1 MDMFQFALQVIRKRY
16 PLAFSQDLGQLVSEY
31 PPREAFKQTEM
42 PLQVTGDWVD
52 YMNTVAIS
60 MNTAEQGVSSSLWH
74 LARGDL
80 VDNDIVTNYV
90 QLLRSS
96 YPDSQLLDPVTAAS
110 DALEAAARLCDM
122 SDAATLIPC
131 NLDGT
136 WFVAVAYADCIQ
148 LYGVQVEDITKLEQ
162 QFQASFRRPTIR
174 ISEPLATKQP
184 EDTVILTLLSLRIL
198 AGGGVPVVSAETAFL
213 QKSRARIF
221 IELLTDSPD
230 AKDSDVSNR
239 LKEAQVENSVFFD
252 EAFIDEEDTLSPVGS
267 TFTADMQD
275 GGDFASGFS
284 PESFRSPP
292 SAREISHSA
301 GRDPGVN
308 DSASAEASHHPSS
321 SSRPTGPGPACKKF
335 TSLRSGRVLDMGT
348 YGLPP
353 SMPRECRT
361 ILDTLSEAVAFYRN
375 SRLSESSE
383 LAVIWSAIKS
393 GARSEFYRRY
403 SGVLFHKEMA
413 RLSSD
418 QDVALCLKTSI
429 TMAEVREMRRLQS
442 EFQIWHDICQLRR
455 DWGPGQYALLCV
467 LPEKPRL
474 EQANQDLSEPEF
486 TAYTSLDPRPVIPIS
501 RWGPRY
507 CSTNQRCLRSGQDF
521 EAGMVQ

>member
-1 MDMFQFALQVIRKRY
+1 MEMFQYALQVIQKRY
-16 PLAFSQDLGQLVSEY
+16 PLAFSQDLGQLVSGY

-42 PLQVTGDWVD
+42 LLQVTGDWVD

-60 MNTAEQGVSSSLWH
+60 MNTAEQGLSSSLWH

-96 YPDSQLLDPVTAAS
+96 YPDSQLLDPVTATS
-110 DALEAAARLCDM
+110 DALEAAARLCDT

-131 NLDGT
+131 NLHGT

-148 LYGVQVEDITKLEQ
+148 LYGVQVENITKLEQ
-162 QFQASFRRPTIR
+162 QFQASFHRPTIR
-174 ISEPLATKQP
+174 ISEPLAT
-184 EDTVILTLLSLRIL
+184 TLRML
-198 AGGGVPVVSAETAFL
+198 AGGGVPVLSAETAFL
-213 QKSRARIF
+213 QKLRARIF
-221 IELLTDSPD
+221 IELLTDNPD
-230 AKDSDVSNR
+230 AKDSDVSDR

-284 PESFRSPP
+284 PESCRSPP

-301 GRDPGVN
+301 GRGSGGN
-308 DSASAEASHHPSS
+308 DNASAEAPHHPSS
-321 SSRPTGPGPACKKF
+321 SSRPTGPACKKF
-335 TSLRSGRVLDMGT
+335 TP
-348 YGLPP
+348 LPP
-353 SMPRECRT
+353 SMPRECRA

-418 QDVALCLKTSI
+418 QEVALCLKTSI

-474 EQANQDLSEPEF
+474 EQM
-486 TAYTSLDPRPVIPIS
+486 S
-501 RWGPRY
+501 RRE
-507 CSTNQRCLRSGQDF
+507 QQKQLQ
-521 EAGMVQ
+521 